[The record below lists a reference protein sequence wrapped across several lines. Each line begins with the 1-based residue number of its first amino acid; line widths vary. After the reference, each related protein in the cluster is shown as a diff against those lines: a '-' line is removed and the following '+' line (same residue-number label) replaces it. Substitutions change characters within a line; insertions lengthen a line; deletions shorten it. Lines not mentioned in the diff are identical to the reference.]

1 MKKMIKHSLILIGM
15 MAGYVI
21 LINLVAFISQLGGFS
36 YEDGIEQGDSGGDVK
51 VGVGESVSV
60 TVQRNRWYGKII
72 ENVGDDSKIS
82 YVYLLGFLRLP
93 LIINK
98 FNFVYVH
105 ILMFVA
111 IASVSVFLWRRKSKG
126 FYVPF

>member
-1 MKKMIKHSLILIGM
+1 MKHSIILTVII
-15 MAGYVI
+15 AGYIV
-21 LINLVAFISQLGGFS
+21 LINLAAFITQLGGFTYIES
-36 YEDGIEQGDSGGDVK
+36 IEQSDSGQGVK
-51 VGVGESVSV
+51 VGVAESVSV

-72 ENVGDDSKIS
+72 ENAGDDSKIS
-82 YVYLLGFLRLP
+82 YVYLLNFLRLP

-105 ILMFVA
+105 IIMLILIVP
-111 IASVSVFLWRRKSKG
+111 VSIFFWRRKKR